1 MLHLAE
7 ADPPRPA
14 TRVAD
19 GGDVDPA
26 TGRLLSVAQ
35 LQRALRAARV
45 EHLHS
50 TPPTSPHVGASLA
63 PQPAAQLTTRPPAFA
78 WAFSERGATSVIVLA
93 AHPGSGASTVAL
105 AIAEAAGA
113 SRRVRIVECADG
125 TRSGLAAAST
135 EELGVDAAGWRHGRR
150 GEVEVHRLAHRAVT
164 LAGVPAPAAAVDG
177 EFEAGA
183 LLVLDMGW
191 PVRDVLEAGGWV
203 RAALALAA
211 PVVVCRVTVPGVHHA
226 EQVLA
231 ALGRPAVV
239 AAVGPNRWPPVV
251 TGSCGPVLRQAR
263 HDGRVV
269 TVPTDRRLEAA
280 GVSTDALPKPIA
292 AAAKAIA
299 ALLAKTWPANRA
311 GHTEQENTHAG

>member
-1 MLHLAE
+1 MPQLAE

-14 TRVAD
+14 ARVAV

-45 EHLHS
+45 EHLS
-50 TPPTSPHVGASLA
+50 SRPLTSPRLGAPLS
-63 PQPAAQLTTRPPAFA
+63 PPAAADLSRRPPAFA
-78 WAFSERGATSVIVLA
+78 WTWGECGTTSVIVLA
-93 AHPGSGASTVAL
+93 AHPGAGASTVAL

-113 SRRVRIVECADG
+113 GRQVRIVECADG

-150 GEVEVHRLAHRAVT
+150 GALQVHRLAHRADT
-164 LAGVPAPAAAVDG
+164 LAAVPAPARPDG
-177 EFEAGA
+177 EFAGGA

-191 PVRDVLEAGGWV
+191 PVRDVMEAGGWV
-203 RAALALAA
+203 AAALALAA

-231 ALGRPAVV
+231 ELGRPAVV
-239 AAVGPNRWPPVV
+239 AALGPNRWPPVV

-299 ALLAKTWPANRA
+299 ALLTTTWPANRA